1 MFASMRRYRLQPE
14 SLAEFTRRVDESF
27 ADAIAAQAGFV
38 SYQLIDCGGGDLF
51 TLSIFLE
58 PDQAE
63 ASRELA
69 QRWTEDNLQDIDH
82 TRFEAIHGESLVS
95 RAASGMLEPGHVGAA
110 RKYVGIQYYRLR
122 SGSVGQLLQR
132 VDHNFADR
140 MRAMEG
146 FEAAHLLDCG
156 DDEVLWISVLRDDDL
171 RVDELPIRH
180 SPCYG
185 RVRRSN
191 ERSLRGIE
199 ANGEGVGQI
208 IRRGRLEIAKLAIP
222 GAGQSR
228 SNHPPGRAPQAGFSG
243 RADRVRWLGGPTL
256 RKVPR
261 AAGEKTN

>member
-110 RKYVGIQYYRLR
+110 RKYVGIRYYRLR

-156 DDEVLWISVLRDDDL
+156 DDEVLWISVLRDDDAL
-171 RVDELPIRH
+171 EEADERVARFVREELTDFRPERVVSIR
-180 SPCYG
+180 G
-185 RVRRSN
+185 D
-191 ERSLRGIE
+191 
-199 ANGEGVGQI
+199 
-208 IRRGRLEIAKLAIP
+208 IAV
-222 GAGQSR
+222 S
-228 SNHPPGRAPQAGFSG
+228 
-243 RADRVRWLGGPTL
+243 RADAELLEP
-256 RKVPR
+256 
-261 AAGEKTN
+261 AHA